1 MIRSQMKIIDDLGNC
16 YNALAQSI
24 IKQASFYYNSGI
36 PIDKETILDITS
48 KKLAD
53 SFECLL
59 KNDAVISVEELNLR
73 LLRMDNANVEIGDDE
88 NEIRNKLYRA
98 LKDKCDTDK
107 KTRHIRTITAKP
119 NSDGFITR

>member
-1 MIRSQMKIIDDLGNC
+1 MYDSNGIIIDDLGNC

-36 PIDKETILDITS
+36 PIDKGTILDITS
-48 KKLAD
+48 KTLAD

-59 KNDAVISVEELNLR
+59 ENDAVISVEELNHR
-73 LLRMDNANVEIGDDE
+73 LLRMDSANIEIGDDK

-98 LKDKCDTDK
+98 LKDKFDTDK
-107 KTRHIRTITAKP
+107 KLDTYAL
-119 NSDGFITR
+119 